1 MKVRNTPRELNAAL
15 LKDRCTIKAPITT
28 PDGRGGYVTTYDAG
42 IEVWCGADPRTR
54 TRLLQVEQLINQD
67 FVYLYIRYG
76 ITINASYL
84 VTFQGADYVINNLT
98 NVDNRYQYYLIEMY
112 TKKL

>member
-15 LKDRCTIKAPITT
+15 LKDRCTIKAPTTT
-28 PDGRGGYVTTYDAG
+28 PDGRGGFVTTYDAG
-42 IEVWCGADPRTR
+42 IEVWCGTDPKAKS
-54 TRLLQVEQLINQD
+54 RLLQVEQLINQD

-76 ITINASYL
+76 ITINPSYI
-84 VTFQGADYVINNLT
+84 VAFQGADYVINSIT
-98 NVDNRYQYYLIEMY
+98 NIDNRYQYYLIEMF

>member
-1 MKVRNTPRELNAAL
+1 MKIRNTPRELTAAA
-15 LKDRCTIKAPITT
+15 LKDRCTIKAPIST
-28 PDGRGGYVTTYDAG
+28 PDGRGGSVITYTAG
-42 IEVWCGADPRTR
+42 TEVWCCTDPKAR

-76 ITINASYL
+76 ITIDASYI
-84 VTFQGADYVINNLT
+84 VNFQGADYVINNLT
-98 NVDNRYQYYLIEMY
+98 NVDNRFQYYLIEMY